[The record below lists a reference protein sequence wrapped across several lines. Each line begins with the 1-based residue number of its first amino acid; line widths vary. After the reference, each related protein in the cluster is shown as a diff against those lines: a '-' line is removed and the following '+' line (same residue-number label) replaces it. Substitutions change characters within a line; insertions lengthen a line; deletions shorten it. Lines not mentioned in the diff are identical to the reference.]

1 MIFAAGKTL
10 IRVKTMSFSFHG
22 GETKKVFVG
31 DNEPESLKLAV
42 NDLIKDINSVCGK
55 AESTSSF
62 LAADIICCSDK
73 NEMFAEIS
81 NGVSFAR
88 EEELFYEIKN
98 DKIVIC
104 GNGDLGTMW
113 GIYTFSEKELGIPPY
128 YLFDDFKPIRKE
140 KLELAE
146 KTVSDYP
153 KTRFRGWF
161 INDEDLLDGFMS
173 QGKRD
178 LDYAFYQ
185 NVIHPDLMEMIVE
198 TALRYRMNLLIPSSL
213 TDIYNPPEENL
224 VKIIEKRGLF
234 VSQHHIE
241 PLGAFANGMKKFFK
255 NNGYSENISY
265 ISNKEG
271 MIACWK
277 HYAEGWA
284 KYPRVVWQLGLRGMA
299 DKPVWQSD
307 SSVGQ
312 SDEARGALISEAIKT
327 QYDIIAEA
335 SGTDEIYATSTVW
348 MEGAHLLS
356 AGTLDLPQKTI
367 TVFADIGMSQ
377 MFGND
382 FFNVKRLAGRKYGVY
397 YHSAYWHTG
406 PHLSEGVLPQKMQFS
421 YELARKYNSDY
432 YSVLNVGN
440 IKEFTF
446 SIYLN
451 SKIVWSG
458 GEITAEKAKDNY
470 ARAYVGDMAEEMK
483 SAIDLYYKG
492 LGHIPDGEYEK
503 FCKKYNF
510 DYHDYGNTGFPSVN
524 LNDGIMYWCFHNEF
538 NYKKDFYTKEFGET
552 VRSGLAAMTKANE
565 TFEKIAESLPNDKK
579 LALQRQWGYQSYLW
593 VCFFSAAKLVCELIE
608 RSESMTKE
616 DFISTHEKVAEWFL
630 RILEK
635 RKECYTGKWQGW
647 FNGDGKVSVKRL
659 YEACLTE
666 ISHADDY
673 CPRR

>member
-1 MIFAAGKTL
+1 
-10 IRVKTMSFSFHG
+10 MSFIIKN
-22 GETKKVFVG
+22 GETKRVFVG
-31 DNEPESLKLAV
+31 VDEPEALKLAV
-42 NDLIKDINSVCGK
+42 NDLVKDINSVCGK
-55 AESTSSF
+55 ACLTDDSAS
-62 LAADIICCSDK
+62 ADIIVCSDK
-73 NEMFAEIS
+73 SGLFGELSGGTAFL
-81 NGVSFAR
+81 R
-88 EEELFYEIKN
+88 EEEFFYEIKN
-98 DKIVIC
+98 DKIIIC
-104 GNGDLGTMW
+104 GKGDLGAMW

-128 YLFDDFKPIRKE
+128 YLFDDFKPEKKE
-140 KLELAE
+140 KLVLAE
-146 KTVSDYP
+146 KKESDYP

-178 LDYAFYQ
+178 LDYTFYQ

-224 VKIIEKRGLF
+224 VKVIEKRGLF

-241 PLGAFANGMKKFFK
+241 PLGAFANGMKRFFK

-284 KYPRVVWQLGLRGMA
+284 KYPRVIWQLGLRGMA

-307 SSVGQ
+307 SAVGS
-312 SDEARGALISEAIKT
+312 SDEERGALISEAIKT
-327 QYDIIAEA
+327 QYDIIEEA
-335 SGTDEIYATSTVW
+335 TGTDEIYTTSTVW

-356 AGTLDLPQKTI
+356 AGTLDLPKKTI

-382 FFNVKRLAGRKYGVY
+382 FFNVKREAERKYGVY

-406 PHLSEGVLPQKMQFS
+406 PHLSEGVLPEKMEFC
-421 YELARKYNSDY
+421 YKLARKYRSDY

-458 GEITAEKAKDNY
+458 GKITAEQAKEEY
-470 ARAYVGDMAEEMK
+470 CKAYVGAMADEMK
-483 SAIDLYYKG
+483 TAVDLYYKG
-492 LGHIPDGEYEK
+492 LGHISDDEYKK

-510 DYHDYGNTGFPSVN
+510 DYHDYGDTGFPSVN
-524 LNDGIMYWCFHNEF
+524 LNDGIMYWCLRNEF

-552 VRSGLAAMTKANE
+552 VRSGLVTMTKANE
-565 TFEKIAESLPNDKK
+565 AFEKIANSLSDDRK
-579 LALQRQWGYQSYLW
+579 LALERQWCYQSYLW
-593 VCFFSAAKLVCELIE
+593 VCFFSAAKLICELIE
-608 RSESMTKE
+608 RSDEMTKA
-616 DFISTHEKVAEWFL
+616 DFISVHEKAAEWFL
-630 RILEK
+630 KVFEK
-635 RKECYTGKWQGW
+635 RRECYTGKWQNW
-647 FNGDGKVSVKRL
+647 FNGDRKVSVKQL
-659 YEACLTE
+659 YDLCLSE
-666 ISHADDY
+666 ISHVTDY
-673 CPRR
+673 VGKQRPLR

>member
-1 MIFAAGKTL
+1 MK
-10 IRVKTMSFSFHG
+10 R
-22 GETKKVFVG
+22 VFVG
-31 DNEPESLKLAV
+31 VDEPEALKLAV
-42 NDLIKDINSVCGK
+42 NDLVKDINAVCGK
-55 AESTSSF
+55 ACLTDDSAS
-62 LAADIICCSDK
+62 ADIIVCSDK
-73 NEMFAEIS
+73 SGMFGELSGGTA
-81 NGVSFAR
+81 FLH
-88 EEELFYEIKN
+88 EEEFFYEIKK
-98 DKIVIC
+98 DKIIIC
-104 GNGDLGTMW
+104 GRGDLGAMW

-128 YLFDDFKPIRKE
+128 YLFDDFKPEKKE
-140 KLELAE
+140 KLVLAE
-146 KTVSDYP
+146 KKESDYP

-178 LDYAFYQ
+178 LDYTFYQ

-224 VKIIEKRGLF
+224 VKVIEKRGLF

-241 PLGAFANGMKKFFK
+241 PLGAFANGMKRFFK

-284 KYPRVVWQLGLRGMA
+284 KYPRVIWQLGLRGMA

-307 SSVGQ
+307 SAVGS
-312 SDEARGALISEAIKT
+312 SDEERGALISEAIKT
-327 QYDIIAEA
+327 QYEIIEAA
-335 SGTDEIYATSTVW
+335 SGTDEIYTTSTVW

-356 AGTLDLPQKTI
+356 AGTLDLPKKTI

-382 FFNVKRLAGRKYGVY
+382 FFNVKREAERKYGVY

-406 PHLSEGVLPQKMQFS
+406 PHLSEGVLPEKMEFC
-421 YELARKYNSDY
+421 YKLARKYRSDY

-458 GEITAEKAKDNY
+458 WEITAEQAKEEY
-470 ARAYVGDMAEEMK
+470 CKAYVGAIADEMK
-483 SAIDLYYKG
+483 TAVGLYYKG
-492 LGHIPDGEYEK
+492 LGHISDDEYKK

-510 DYHDYGNTGFPSVN
+510 DYHDYGDTGFPSVN
-524 LNDGIMYWCFHNEF
+524 LNDGIMYWCLRNEF

-552 VRSGLAAMTKANE
+552 VRSGLVTMTKANE
-565 TFEKIAESLPNDKK
+565 AFEKIANSLLDDRKF
-579 LALQRQWGYQSYLW
+579 ALERQWCYQSYLW
-593 VCFFSAAKLVCELIE
+593 VCFFSAAKLICELIE
-608 RSESMTKE
+608 RSDEMTKD
-616 DFISTHEKVAEWFL
+616 DFISVHEKAAEWFL
-630 RILEK
+630 KVFEK
-635 RKECYTGKWQGW
+635 RKACYTGKWQGW
-647 FNGDGKVSVKRL
+647 FNGDRKVSVKQL
-659 YEACLTE
+659 YDLCLSE
-666 ISHADDY
+666 ISHVTDY
-673 CPRR
+673 VGKQRSLR